1 MELPKELPRE
11 MELENQETTSSKSL
25 TLRHDYES
33 TDVASQTPLH
43 ALQQIKDEN
52 IQSPI
57 KADPRTEN

>member
-1 MELPKELPRE
+1 

-25 TLRHDYES
+25 TPRHDCEN

-43 ALQQIKDEN
+43 TIQQIKDEN

-57 KADPRTEN
+57 